1 MDRTGTKNRNDAEV
15 RNLNDATQNRELAEA
30 ELVAVS
36 GGVSDIM
43 ITKVSDSA
51 STSLFKE
58 TLVGKAQRVPI
69 N

>member
-1 MDRTGTKNRNDAEV
+1 MDNDQNLNHAAQARELTDAELD
-15 RNLNDATQNRELAEA
+15 R
-30 ELVAVS
+30 VS

-51 STSLFKE
+51 STSLFNE
-58 TLVGKAQRVPI
+58 SLVGKATKAPM